1 MSIGST
7 IKKLRQD
14 HDMTQE
20 QLADLLLLTPAAISG
35 WECDRNSPDISQLPL
50 LSRIFGVSADV
61 LLGIDLSIQEN
72 RIDEIICNAAKCT
85 ASESVKI
92 YRLGLAEFPASYKL
106 MLHLADNLDYAG
118 EPKTYDT
125 RQKER
130 IALYEK
136 IREGTK
142 DAYLKNC
149 AEGRLCNIYLNQGKR
164 DESLK
169 IADSIPRFMYSHDD
183 LKRMLAQGK
192 EKVYN
197 MHYSIQYNFSALCDD
212 IYFFALLDVD
222 GKPFFSNEQKITILE
237 KIPKLHEIFF
247 ENGDFLN
254 QSWIVAWAYTR
265 MAEIYADM
273 KDSANTIR
281 CLESAIEFAKKDD
294 EYYDGVDS
302 GFYGIS
308 DAFDHPQLPKEK
320 RHTSI
325 LAAPELDYP
334 TTTTYINKRDGETQ
348 TDLLK
353 KAFSHSR
360 FDFVRDKVNMK

>member
-7 IKKLRQD
+7 IKKLRQE

-20 QLADLLLLTPAAISG
+20 QLADLLMLTPAAISG
-35 WECDRNSPDISQLPL
+35 WECDRNSPDVSQIPV

-61 LLGIDLSIQEN
+61 LLGIDLSVQEKK
-72 RIDEIICNAAKCT
+72 IDEIICNAAKCT
-85 ASESVKI
+85 ASEAVKI

-106 MLHLADNLDYAG
+106 MIHLADNLDYAG
-118 EPKTYDT
+118 EPETYDA

-130 IALYEK
+130 IVLYEK

-149 AEGRLCNIYLNQGKR
+149 AEGCLCRIYLNQGKR
-164 DESLK
+164 DEALK
-169 IADSIPRFMYSHDD
+169 IAENIPRFMYSRDD
-183 LKRMLAQGK
+183 LDRMLAQGK

-197 MHYSIQYNFSALCDD
+197 MHYSIQYNFAALCDD

-237 KIPKLHEIFF
+237 KLPKLYEIFF
-247 ENGDFLN
+247 ENGDLLN

-265 MAEIYADM
+265 MAEIYADV
-273 KDSANTIR
+273 KDEANTIR

-294 EYYDGVDS
+294 EYCNGLDNGA
-302 GFYGIS
+302 YGIS
-308 DAFDHPQLPKEK
+308 DAFDYPQLPKEK

-325 LAAPELDYP
+325 LATPELDHP
-334 TTTTYINKRDGETQ
+334 TLTFWVKKGKESQ
-348 TDLLK
+348 SDLLK
-353 KAFSHSR
+353 NAFSHSR
-360 FDFVRDKVNMK
+360 FDFVRGKVNIK